1 MRLSG
6 YFDSGRVMKIKT
18 RLRLNTYI
26 SMGVLALVLLS
37 IAWSF
42 RELSKSNRDIDLVEQ
57 MRIVAF
63 DRIALRDDYLLYQE
77 ERARIQWYA
86 KSEILR
92 ELFETASKQLT
103 SSEDKALLVDTRK
116 DFDATLSSFRQFMEK
131 DKTEGR
137 VAKIGFDFN
146 EAESRLIGQVF
157 LKAYSLSDN
166 IGRLHELALRKRTTA
181 QDREL
186 LAIILTIICGV
197 VAIIINSVFVNRIL
211 SERIAALSKGVDII
225 GAGDLDYCI
234 SVEGDDELSG
244 LALASNE
251 MAAKLKLSYTSVDH
265 LEKEIERRKRTEELI
280 QVRMMLFEYAIK
292 HTLEEL
298 LRKTLDEVGRL
309 VDSPIGFYHFVE
321 PDQNT
326 LSLQAWST
334 LTLERFCKAEGKG
347 IHYSM
352 DKAGVW
358 VDCVRQR
365 KPVIHNDYA
374 SLPHRKGLPE
384 GHVYVIRELV
394 VPILRGERIVA
405 ILGVGNKPHE
415 YTEQDVNQVTYLADV
430 AWEIVERKRAEE
442 ALLRSGEQ
450 FRSLADSIP
459 NLAWWANGDG
469 YITWYNQ
476 RWYEYTGTTPEQ
488 MEGWGWQSVHDPKM
502 LPQVLERWK
511 MSIVTGEPFD
521 MEFPLL
527 GADGVFR
534 TFLTRVLPL
543 KDSAGQ
549 VLRWFGT
556 NTDISVLKQAEER
569 LMSVLADLERSNKE
583 LEQFAY
589 VASHDLQE
597 PLRMI
602 SSYTQLL
609 AQRYEDQFD
618 EKAKKYIDYAVDG
631 AVRMQGLINDLL
643 TYSRVNT
650 QRKPFETIDSYSVLG
665 AALQNLS
672 ATIKENRAIVINDDL
687 PMVRADATQ
696 LSQLFQNLIGNA
708 IKFRCADLPR
718 IHVSARDLGSEWR
731 FSVHDN
737 GIGIDEKYAD
747 KVFVIFQRL
756 HTKQEYPGTGIGLAI
771 CKRIV
776 EHHGGRIWYESEPGK
791 GSTFY
796 FTLLK

>member
-1 MRLSG
+1 
-6 YFDSGRVMKIKT
+6 MKIRT
-18 RLRLNTYI
+18 RLRLNTFI
-26 SMGVLALVLLS
+26 SVGVLTLILLS
-37 IAWSF
+37 FAWSF
-42 RELSKSNRDIDLVEQ
+42 KELSKSTSDVDLVEE
-57 MRIVAF
+57 MRVVAF
-63 DRIALRDDYLLYQE
+63 DRIALRDDYLLYHE
-77 ERARIQWYA
+77 ERTRTQWIA
-86 KSEILR
+86 KSKTLKG
-92 ELFETASKQLT
+92 LFETAARQLT
-103 SSEDKALLVDTRK
+103 ENDEKPLVAEGQK
-116 DFDATLSSFRQFMEK
+116 HFDATFSFFSQFIEK
-131 DKTEGR
+131 DKTEGP
-137 VAKIGFDFN
+137 VSKTGFGLN

-157 LKAYSLSDN
+157 LQAYALNDN
-166 IGRLHELALRKRTTA
+166 IDRLHELAIRKRVTA
-181 QDREL
+181 QNRAL
-186 LAIILTIICGV
+186 LAVIFTFIGGIIAV
-197 VAIIINSVFVNRIL
+197 VTNSVFTNRIL
-211 SERIAALSKGVDII
+211 SERVAALGKGVEII
-225 GAGDLDYCI
+225 GAGNLDYHI
-234 SVEGDDELSG
+234 AVEGNDELSG
-244 LALASNE
+244 LAKANNE
-251 MAAKLKLSYTSVDH
+251 MAAKLKQSYTSVDH
-265 LEKEIERRKRTEELI
+265 LEKEIERRKRAEELI
-280 QVRMMLFEYAIK
+280 QVRMQLFEYATR

-321 PDQNT
+321 PDEKT

-347 IHYSM
+347 FHYSL

-384 GHVYVIRELV
+384 GHAAVNRELV
-394 VPILRGERIVA
+394 VPILRDERIVA
-405 ILGVGNKPHE
+405 ILGVGNKPHD
-415 YTEQDVNQVTYLADV
+415 YTEQDVNKVTYLADV

-442 ALLRSGEQ
+442 ALLKSGEQ
-450 FRSLADSIP
+450 FRNLADSIP

-469 YITWYNQ
+469 YITWYNR

-502 LPQVLERWK
+502 LPDVLERWK
-511 MSIVTGEPFD
+511 MSIATGEPFD

-527 GADGVFR
+527 GADGIFR

-543 KDSAGQ
+543 KDSDGK

-569 LMSVLADLERSNKE
+569 LLSVMGDLERSNKE

-609 AQRYEDQFD
+609 AQRYEGQLD
-618 EKAKKYIDYAVDG
+618 EKAHKYISYAVDG

-643 TYSRVNT
+643 AYSRVNT
-650 QRKPFETIDSYSVLG
+650 RGGNFEPVDSHAALG
-665 AALQNLS
+665 AALRNLS
-672 ATIKENRAIVINDDL
+672 VAIEENRAIVINDDL
-687 PMVRADATQ
+687 PIVRADATQ
-696 LSQLFQNLIGNA
+696 LSQVFQNLISNA
-708 IKFRCADLPR
+708 IKFRGADLPR
-718 IHVSARDLGSEWR
+718 INISARDVGYEWI
-731 FSVHDN
+731 FSVQDN
-737 GIGIDEKYAD
+737 GIGIEAKYVD

-756 HTKQEYPGTGIGLAI
+756 HTRKEYPGTGIGLAI

-776 EHHGGRIWYESEPGK
+776 ERHGGRIWYESEPGR

-796 FTLLK
+796 FTLPK